1 MKSSLS
7 LLSSYRGALMGVAI
21 IWVML
26 YHLGDID
33 VSVISVIFGV
43 GYGGVDIFL
52 FLSGFG
58 LYFSLSKKETSLP
71 RYYKKRFCRVL
82 PEFWLYLLILFFIQM
97 DFDFRSVC
105 TLLFDATTI
114 GYWIPGNPDKL
125 WYVSCLVVFYA
136 IFPFYFR
143 LFKKHGLK
151 VSMYFIVGGLLLT
164 IAYALVMVFCFNNE
178 NKGELLILSISRI
191 PIFFIGAVVG
201 YYVKERKESAITH
214 KVKVVNWA
222 LFAVSLVVLY
232 YFRKYHYEYCW
243 TCALL
248 FVPFIFITPTL
259 CVILAWLFDKLPHVI
274 SSIFTKIG
282 LISLELYIAHDI
294 IYLEFL
300 NKFFDSYGMSVG
312 TLMVFALSFLA
323 AIILYYINKHV
334 LQPVCRRMLKL

>member
-1 MKSSLS
+1 M
-7 LLSSYRGALMGVAI
+7 
-21 IWVML
+21 
-26 YHLGDID
+26 
-33 VSVISVIFGV
+33 
-43 GYGGVDIFL
+43 
-52 FLSGFG
+52 
-58 LYFSLSKKETSLP
+58 
-71 RYYKKRFCRVL
+71 L

-125 WYVSCLVVFYA
+125 WYVSCLVAFYA

-178 NKGELLILSISRI
+178 NKGASKTVRGYQPYIQVFCFNNENKGELLILSISRI

-201 YYVKERKESAITH
+201 YYVKERKESVITH

-259 CVILAWLFDKLPHVI
+259 CVILAWLFDKLSHVI

-300 NKFFDSYGMSVG
+300 NKFFDSYGISVG
-312 TLMVFALSFLA
+312 ALIVFALSFLA

-334 LQPVCRRMLKL
+334 LQPVCGRMLKL

>member
-1 MKSSLS
+1 M
-7 LLSSYRGALMGVAI
+7 
-21 IWVML
+21 
-26 YHLGDID
+26 
-33 VSVISVIFGV
+33 
-43 GYGGVDIFL
+43 FL

-58 LYFSLSKKETSLP
+58 LYFSMSKKDVSLLQ
-71 RYYKKRFCRVL
+71 YYKKRFCRVL
-82 PEFWLYLLILFFIQM
+82 PEFWLYLLILFFVQM

-125 WYVSCLVVFYA
+125 WYVSCIVVFYA
-136 IFPFYFR
+136 IFPLYFK
-143 LFKKHGLK
+143 LFKKYGLRAS
-151 VSMYFIVGGLLLT
+151 VGFITVGLLLT
-164 IAYALVMVFCFNNE
+164 VVYALIMVFCFNNE

-191 PIFFIGAVVG
+191 PIFFIGALVG
-201 YYVKERKESAITH
+201 HYAKDRKEFVVTN
-214 KVKVVNWA
+214 KVKIGNLI
-222 LFAVSLVVLY
+222 LFMVSLVALY

-259 CVILAWLFDKLPHVI
+259 CMILAWIFDKLPHVI

-300 NKFFDSYGMSVG
+300 DKFFDSCGWIVG

-323 AIILYYINKHV
+323 AIVLYYINKLV
-334 LQPVCRRMLKL
+334 LQPMCKKLLKL